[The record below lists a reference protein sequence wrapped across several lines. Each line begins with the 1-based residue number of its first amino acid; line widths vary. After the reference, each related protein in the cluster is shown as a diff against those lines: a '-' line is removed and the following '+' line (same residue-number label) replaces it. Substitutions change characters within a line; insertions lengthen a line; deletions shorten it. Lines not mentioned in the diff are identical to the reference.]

1 MFTTGSKLTIGLAV
15 LASLSFGVYMVLID
29 PSSIGATALFG
40 LVLALAT
47 LAGISLRGRDG
58 EERAEDEVLATPS
71 PGMWPVVA
79 AFAAALLLVG
89 TITSPI
95 VFVLGIVA
103 VLAAFVEWA
112 VQAWSDRASADAAFN
127 AAVRRRFMYPLELPI
142 LAAVG
147 AAVVVVSFSQI
158 MLAID
163 KSAGAILFIVV
174 ASLVLLAGILVA
186 VRPGLKRGL
195 VTGIAVLGAVGIV
208 AGGVAGAGAGIREDL
223 REAASHYER
232 RACGEKR
239 DKYTDK
245 EELKTVSARSAV
257 IATVTLR
264 DGRLSVVEE
273 GIGESAG
280 PITVPRSNPSSILF
294 RNADEGEFRLVARL
308 GSEQVSEGVTRDIV
322 ECTQLIPKGA
332 EQILT
337 LTISKPSIAGTGYS
351 LVVPGRE
358 GASIEVIVP

>member
-1 MFTTGSKLTIGLAV
+1 MFSTGSKLTIGLAV
-15 LASLSFGVYMVLID
+15 LSAVSFAVYMVLID

-40 LVLALAT
+40 LVLALGVV
-47 LAGISLRGRDG
+47 AGVSLHGRDG
-58 EERAEDEVLATPS
+58 EERGADEVLATPS
-71 PGMWPVVA
+71 SGMWPVVA
-79 AFAAALLLVG
+79 AGAAALLLVG

-103 VLAAFVEWA
+103 VLAAFVEW
-112 VQAWSDRASADAAFN
+112 VIQAWSDRASADPAFN
-127 AAVRRRFMYPLELPI
+127 AAARRRLMYPLEMPI
-142 LAAVG
+142 LAALG

-163 KSAGAILFIVV
+163 KSTGAIVFIVV
-174 ASLVLLAGILVA
+174 ASLVLLAGVLVA
-186 VRPGLKRGL
+186 MRPGLKRGL
-195 VTGIAVLGAVGIV
+195 VTSIAVVGAVGIV
-208 AGGVAGAGAGIREDL
+208 AGGVAGAGSGIREDL

-232 RACGEKR
+232 RSCGEKR

-264 DGRLSVVEE
+264 DGALTMFEE
-273 GIGESAG
+273 GVGVSTG
-280 PITVPRSNPSSILF
+280 PLTVPRSNPTSILF

-308 GSEQVSEGVTRDIV
+308 GSEEVSEGVSRDIEV
-322 ECTQLIPKGA
+322 CTQLIPQGA

-337 LTISKPSIAGTGYS
+337 LTIPKPSIAGTGYF
-351 LVVPGRE
+351 LVVPGRD
-358 GASIEVIVP
+358 GTSIEVSVP